1 MTAPT
6 VLHRLEAALVGAGL
20 AGLRALGPVAG
31 AALAGALARR
41 IGPVLPV
48 SRVADANLRLALP
61 TLDAAARRRVVRGAW
76 DNLGR
81 TVGELANLDRLRQT
95 ASGPGWE
102 IAGAAH
108 LAAVRAPGAS
118 GIAVSAHVGNW
129 EMLTPAAAQL
139 GLRVGGFYRAAAN
152 PLVDRLVNRLRQRA
166 CGAGVPLFAK
176 GAEGARGAFA
186 HLRGGNLLG
195 ILADQKQND
204 GVAATLFGRPAMTS
218 AAAAAFALRVRCP
231 VLPIHCE
238 RIGPARLRIVV
249 EPPLKLPDSGDRTAD
264 ILALTEAIN
273 RKLEEWIS
281 ARPESWLW
289 LHRRWPKETYR

>member
-1 MTAPT
+1 MTVQA
-6 VLHRLEAALVGAGL
+6 VLHRLEAALVWGGL
-20 AGLRALGPVAG
+20 AGLRALGPVA
-31 AALAGALARR
+31 ASRAAGAVARLV
-41 IGPVLPV
+41 GPLLPV
-48 SRVADANLRLALP
+48 SRIAEANLRLALP
-61 TLDAAARRRVVRGAW
+61 MLDAVARRRVVRGVW
-76 DNLGR
+76 ENLGC

-95 ASGPGWE
+95 GAGPGWE
-102 IAGAAH
+102 IVGAAH
-108 LAAVRAPGAS
+108 LTAVRAPGAAA
-118 GIAVSAHVGNW
+118 IAVSAHVGNW
-129 EMLTPAAAQL
+129 ELLTPAAAQL

-152 PLVDRLVNRLRQRA
+152 PLVDRLVNRLRLRA

-204 GVAATLFGRPAMTS
+204 GVAATLFGHRAMTS

-249 EPPLKLPDSGDRTAD
+249 EPPLPLPDSGDRNAD
-264 ILALTEAIN
+264 ILALTESIN
-273 RKLEEWIS
+273 RKLEEWVG